1 MEKNSKENEMGC
13 RFHRILMFFVPLLYA
28 LETRFL
34 KRSKLGAIVWATEF
48 LLPTIIALW
57 LVKYNFAE
65 WYYWI
70 VSILSVYNLY
80 EIGYIQNDCET
91 IKREQKPTLRVSTKE
106 LLFYE
111 KWKYSIYGLRF
122 LLGLL
127 GSVFFLYH
135 GSNFSH
141 ILIFWLIVPIYA
153 IYNYLRGRVN
163 LYLIFILTSY
173 RYCMPLILVC
183 DIAKSENMEI
193 ILAVLV
199 VYPVLKL
206 IEICAGGKSLPQEKW
221 TKIFM
226 ANYESRFVFRIK
238 YYFCLSIL
246 FVVFQLVG
254 NANLFWLLPVYFLLL
269 RGCQWKMPK
278 LGAR

>member
-1 MEKNSKENEMGC
+1 MEKNSKKDELGC
-13 RFHRILMFFVPLLYA
+13 KFHRILMFFVPLLYA

-34 KRSKLGAIVWATEF
+34 KRSKLGVIVWATEF

-57 LVKYNFAE
+57 LFKYSFEE
-65 WYYWI
+65 WCYWI
-70 VSILSVYNLY
+70 ISILSVYNLY

-91 IKREQKPTLRVSTKE
+91 IKREQNPTLRVSTKE

-111 KWKYSIYGLRF
+111 KWKLSIYGLRF
-122 LLGLL
+122 LLGIL
-127 GSVFFLYH
+127 GSAFFFYL
-135 GSNFSH
+135 GSSSGH
-141 ILIFWLIVPIYA
+141 IFIFWLIVPIYA

-163 LYLIFILTSY
+163 LYLIFLLTSY

-183 DIAKSENMEI
+183 DITKSENMEI
-193 ILAVLV
+193 ILAVLI

-206 IEICAGGKSLPQEKW
+206 IEICAGGKSLQQERW

-238 YYFCLSIL
+238 YYFFLTIL

-254 NANLFWLLPVYFLLL
+254 HTNLLWLLPTYFLLL